1 VTATLRELFE
11 RGVLTPLDYHFAQTL
26 GRVVDTTPELALIG
40 AALASRAIG
49 QGDVCVDLGALGS
62 VSFVDADE
70 QPLEPDALPSGQA
83 LRAALTA
90 SRLVSDGTAR
100 APLVL
105 QGDRLYL
112 FRYYRYERLL
122 AARVAERAGALEQII
137 PAQLQREIERL
148 FPDTLPGDLQRRAV
162 LIAAERRFVVVSG
175 GPGTGKTHTVVR
187 MLVLLQRLAVACGQQ
202 PLEMLLV
209 APTGKAAQRL
219 SQSIGDQLAAVA
231 PELEALVPR
240 EASTIQRA
248 LGFQPK
254 NPTRFRHRAEN
265 PLPADVVVVDEA
277 SMVPLSLMAKLVD
290 AVPSRARLI
299 LLGDKDQLSSVEAGA
314 VLGDLYG
321 AHDGGYSA
329 PFASLLERLG
339 ERLPQSAMR
348 PEPGLHDC
356 LVHLTESHR
365 YPAGSAIAE
374 LARLT
379 NAGNTVGLAALLN
392 SASAETAPRNAAT
405 KRRRAA
411 PREQLA
417 LPFATPFGAPDPGAS
432 RLAADAQVRLV
443 EPRSPEHLAA
453 VLAASVRAGFSPYLA
468 ARTPEERLALLG
480 RFRILCAHRRGPWG
494 AEALNRLVER
504 QLAAAGL
511 LDADKP
517 WYDGR
522 PLIITHNDYQLE
534 LYNGDLGVVTE
545 DSDGAPRAW
554 FASSK
559 GGLRS
564 LPPAR
569 LPAHETV
576 FAMTVHKSQGSE
588 FDAVALVLPDRTSPV
603 LTRELVYTAITRA
616 RKRVELYC
624 RADVLSAAI
633 TRRIRRTSGL
643 RAALWGETSP

>member
-1 VTATLRELFE
+1 
-11 RGVLTPLDYHFAQTL
+11 
-26 GRVVDTTPELALIG
+26 
-40 AALASRAIG
+40 
-49 QGDVCVDLGALGS
+49 
-62 VSFVDADE
+62 
-70 QPLEPDALPSGQA
+70 
-83 LRAALTA
+83 
-90 SRLVSDGTAR
+90 
-100 APLVL
+100 L

-112 FRYYRYERLL
+112 FRYHRYERLL
-122 AARVAERAGALEQII
+122 AARIAERAGALEQVI
-137 PAQLQREIERL
+137 PAELHREIELL
-148 FPDTLPGDLQRRAV
+148 FPDARPGDLQRRAALV
-162 LIAAERRFVVVSG
+162 AAERRFVVVSG

-187 MLVLLQRLAVACGQQ
+187 MLVLLQRLALSCGNQ

-219 SQSIGDQLAAVA
+219 SQSIGDQLATVA
-231 PELEALVPR
+231 PELEAVVPR

-248 LGFQPK
+248 LGFQPR
-254 NPTRFRHRAEN
+254 NPTRYRHHADN

-290 AVPSRARLI
+290 AVPPRARLI

-329 PFASLLERLG
+329 PFAGLLERLG
-339 ERLPQSAMR
+339 ERVARSALR

-379 NAGNTVGLAALLN
+379 NGGNAVGLSALLN
-392 SASAETAPRNAAT
+392 SARSAETSPRSGAA

-411 PREQLA
+411 PSEQLA
-417 LPFATPFGAPDPGAS
+417 LPFAAPFTAPDPGPS
-432 RLAADAQVRLV
+432 PLGADAPVRLV

-468 ARTPEERLALLG
+468 ASTPEERLALLG
-480 RFRILCAHRRGPWG
+480 RFRILCAHRRGAWG
-494 AEALNRLVER
+494 AEAMNRLVER

-511 LDADKP
+511 LDAEQP

-522 PLIITHNDYQLE
+522 PLIITHNDYQLD
-534 LYNGDLGVVTE
+534 LYNGDVGVVTAE
-545 DSDGAPRAW
+545 SDGVPRAW

-588 FDAVALVLPDRTSPV
+588 FDGVALVLPDRTSPV
-603 LTRELVYTAITRA
+603 LTRELIYTAITRA

-624 RADVLSAAI
+624 RSDVLTAAI
-633 TRRIRRTSGL
+633 ARRIRRASGL
-643 RAALWGETSP
+643 RAALWGETSL